1 MRSYAKCWC
10 RFWGQRLERERF
22 SGSRLEPLCSR
33 DVVHLEQYRRA
44 KDFWPDCL
52 SVAVNDLERRMLF
65 AEVKLN
71 KVNITQLRAK
81 ARNILAAHPGYDAEF
96 QGLSLEDME

>member
-1 MRSYAKCWC
+1 M
-10 RFWGQRLERERF
+10 
-22 SGSRLEPLCSR
+22 EPLCSR

-44 KDFWPDCL
+44 KDFGPDCL
-52 SVAVNDLERRMLF
+52 SVAVNDLERRLLF

-71 KVNITQLRAK
+71 KANINLTQLRAK